1 MILGCGLMPKDWLG
15 NFFNL
20 AYREVILPAAR
31 DRGVSSTKS
40 LLNLLRWWLSLK
52 LSDLFFYRLPI
63 EAPPYKHTTISVR
76 PDKHLSYLVSAET
89 RSTSLLHC
97 PTS

>member
-31 DRGVSSTKS
+31 DRGAELDK
-40 LLNLLRWWLSLK
+40 
-52 LSDLFFYRLPI
+52 I
-63 EAPPYKHTTISVR
+63 APK
-76 PDKHLSYLVSAET
+76 
-89 RSTSLLHC
+89 
-97 PTS
+97 PTSVVAQPQAERPIFLSPPD